1 MESLYRVFLVEDSA
15 AIRETLTQSLESA
28 GLVRIVGHADTAEDA
43 WQMLRQTPADAVVI
57 DLHLRNGT
65 GFDFLSR
72 LRTEPHLNQLVKI
85 VLTNYATSTFR
96 DRCVQLGAQHF
107 FDKSLEFDRVIDL
120 LNTLAKAKSGGVP
133 AA

>member
-28 GLVRIVGHADTAEDA
+28 GLVKIVGHAETAEDA
-43 WQMLRQTPADAVVI
+43 WQLLRQTPSDAVVI

-65 GFDFLSR
+65 GFDFLAR
-72 LRTEPHLNQLVKI
+72 LKTEPQLSPLVKI
-85 VLTNYATSTFR
+85 VLTNYATKTFR
-96 DRCVQLGAQHF
+96 DRCVLLGAQHF

-120 LNTLAKAKSGGVP
+120 LNTLAEKKTSGEP